1 MKNLTY
7 IFMFLMFFTSC
18 KTLKLTGE
26 YLDNPPSVVPKV
38 ALSTDLNRNNW
49 QHLDPINDSV
59 PGMSVDKAYTELIKD
74 SEGQTVVVA
83 VLDTGI
89 DIKHEDLKGNI
100 WTNKKE
106 IPGNNIDDDKNGFV
120 DDVYGWNFLGEAY
133 YEQLELTRLLG
144 KGEDFPEKED
154 AQKDYDKRL
163 AEARGEET
171 LKYYLNYDFKGR
183 TTGDD
188 PDNFDQTYYGDNK
201 VEHSREDESHGTHVA
216 GIIAAARNNNLG
228 MKGVAN
234 NVQIMTLRVVPYGDE

>member
-83 VLDTGI
+83 VLDTGCLLYTSPSPR
-89 DIKHEDLKGNI
+89 DLS
-100 WTNKKE
+100 T
-106 IPGNNIDDDKNGFV
+106 
-120 DDVYGWNFLGEAY
+120 
-133 YEQLELTRLLG
+133 
-144 KGEDFPEKED
+144 
-154 AQKDYDKRL
+154 
-163 AEARGEET
+163 
-171 LKYYLNYDFKGR
+171 
-183 TTGDD
+183 
-188 PDNFDQTYYGDNK
+188 
-201 VEHSREDESHGTHVA
+201 SRMPSSA
-216 GIIAAARNNNLG
+216 
-228 MKGVAN
+228 
-234 NVQIMTLRVVPYGDE
+234 